1 MTFTRRS
8 FARTSLSLAALACS
22 GAALSQ
28 SASQTVTIYTSAPSE
43 IQKALVPAIRAKLGL
58 EVQLVSAGGGELMK
72 RLRAERARPLADL
85 VVSTGGDVI
94 DANPDLFE
102 PYAVRELDQINKAY
116 RVSPHWTPFTV
127 TIPTVLLVN
136 TRLVP
141 AAEMPSRWADLA
153 DPKWKGKI
161 AFAGADKSSSA
172 LTQMLQIIYNEG
184 ERKGWALFE
193 AMFKNFVVT
202 GSSSAVARGTAQG
215 EYAMAITLEDYG
227 LNYLEG
233 GAPVRVVYPSEGINS
248 SADAMALV
256 RGAPN
261 AAGAK
266 AVLDFLASA
275 EGQTLMVKASG
286 RRPVRADVRAA
297 AGGPE
302 LSKLNVK
309 TYPQDWANAQQK
321 GYLARYQQMV
331 RR

>member
-1 MTFTRRS
+1 MTFTRRR

-22 GAALSQ
+22 GAALAQ
-28 SASQTVTIYTSAPSE
+28 SASQTITIYTSAPSE

-136 TRLVP
+136 TKLVP

-184 ERKGWALFE
+184 EQKGWALFE

-266 AVLDFLASA
+266 VVLDFLASA

>member
-1 MTFTRRS
+1 MTFTRRR

-184 ERKGWALFE
+184 EQKGWALFE

>member
-1 MTFTRRS
+1 MTFTRRR

-22 GAALSQ
+22 GAALAQ

-136 TRLVP
+136 TKLVP

-184 ERKGWALFE
+184 EQKGWALFE

>member
-1 MTFTRRS
+1 MTFTRRR

-22 GAALSQ
+22 GAALAQ

-136 TRLVP
+136 TKLVP

-184 ERKGWALFE
+184 EQKGWSLFE

>member
-1 MTFTRRS
+1 MTFTRRR

-22 GAALSQ
+22 GAALAQ
-28 SASQTVTIYTSAPSE
+28 SASQTITIYTSAPSE

-184 ERKGWALFE
+184 EQKGWALFE

-302 LSKLNVK
+302 LSKLNVR

>member
-184 ERKGWALFE
+184 EQKGWALFE

>member
-1 MTFTRRS
+1 MTFTRRR

-22 GAALSQ
+22 GAAFAQ
-28 SASQTVTIYTSAPSE
+28 SASQTITIYTSAPSE

-136 TRLVP
+136 TKLVP

-184 ERKGWALFE
+184 EQKGWALFE

>member
-1 MTFTRRS
+1 MTFTRRR

-22 GAALSQ
+22 GAALAQ
-28 SASQTVTIYTSAPSE
+28 SASQTITIYTSAPSE

-136 TRLVP
+136 TKLVP

-184 ERKGWALFE
+184 EQKGWALFE

>member
-1 MTFTRRS
+1 
-8 FARTSLSLAALACS
+8 
-22 GAALSQ
+22 
-28 SASQTVTIYTSAPSE
+28 
-43 IQKALVPAIRAKLGL
+43 
-58 EVQLVSAGGGELMK
+58 MK

-136 TRLVP
+136 TKLVP

-184 ERKGWALFE
+184 EQKGWALFE

>member
-1 MTFTRRS
+1 
-8 FARTSLSLAALACS
+8 LACS
-22 GAALSQ
+22 GAALAQ
-28 SASQTVTIYTSAPSE
+28 SASQTITIYTSAPSE

-184 ERKGWALFE
+184 EQKGWALFE

>member
-1 MTFTRRS
+1 
-8 FARTSLSLAALACS
+8 LACS
-22 GAALSQ
+22 GAALAQ
-28 SASQTVTIYTSAPSE
+28 SASQTITIYTSAPSE

-136 TRLVP
+136 TKLVP

-184 ERKGWALFE
+184 EQKGWALFE

>member
-1 MTFTRRS
+1 MTFTRRR

-22 GAALSQ
+22 GAALAQ
-28 SASQTVTIYTSAPSE
+28 SASQTITIYTSAPSE

-184 ERKGWALFE
+184 EQKGWALFE